1 MHTFAPARARRHTRF
16 NIITSRRTEFVDIT
30 DRVESFVRECGV
42 DTGLVNIQSLHT
54 TTAIVLNE
62 HEPLLLSDFSTLLG
76 RVAPRAAWYRHD
88 DFETG
93 TVNMT
98 PDERANGH
106 AHCRALLLGPT
117 ASLNVAGGRL
127 ERGQWQRVFF
137 VELDGPRSR
146 EVSIVAMG

>member
-1 MHTFAPARARRHTRF
+1 MHTFAPARTRRHTRF
-16 NIITSRRTEFVDIT
+16 GVITTRRTEFVDIT
-30 DRVESFVRECGV
+30 DRIKTFVGECGV

-88 DFETG
+88 DFETR

-98 PDERANGH
+98 PEERANGH

-117 ASLNVAGGRL
+117 ASLNIVDGRI
-127 ERGQWQRVFF
+127 ERGRWQRVFLA
-137 VELDGPRSR
+137 ELDGPRSR
-146 EVSIVAMG
+146 EVSVIVMG